1 VSAIFIIP
9 DGLDEIRHAIPDAIK
24 LIAKTA
30 RWVHP
35 ETFRALPLW
44 YPEFARGAPLYDASW
59 SRQYFNG
66 SRNQDKV
73 EGNVQAAKAL
83 VSALGTK
90 KAKNWTVCHIW
101 GYDDPNFSA
110 KGSIVRDRRFYSCIG
125 NMIWLPTP
133 LKGFTDAVPEIKS
146 LLRICAFHLYG
157 WACEQEG
164 LDDQVKMIK
173 SGHLP
178 EGYPDEWPTAK
189 RRIHPPGTAPYSD
202 KVVAAIQKRKSELKR
217 RLEANNLKHFPRD
230 EVMSTLAYW
239 NIKL

>member
-1 VSAIFIIP
+1 VSTVFKIP
-9 DGLDEIRHAIPDAIK
+9 DGLIEIRDAIPDAIK
-24 LIAKTA
+24 VIAKTA

-66 SRNQDKV
+66 IRKQHKV

-90 KAKNWTVCHIW
+90 KVKNWTVCHIW

-110 KGSIVRDRRFYSCIG
+110 QGSVVRDRRFYSCVG

-133 LKGFTDAVPEIKS
+133 LKGFTDAVPEIKF
-146 LLRICAFHLYG
+146 LLRTCAFHLYG
-157 WACEQEG
+157 WVYEHGGMHDE
-164 LDDQVKMIK
+164 VKKIK

-178 EGYPDEWPTAK
+178 EGYPTEWPTTE

-202 KVVAAIQKRKSELKR
+202 RVVAAIKKRKSELR
-217 RLEANNLKHFPRD
+217 HRLESAKLQHYPRD
-230 EVMSTLAYW
+230 EVINALGYW
-239 NIKL
+239 NIRL